1 MADLLSIFK
10 ANGVEFLLLFRLI
23 IGDADVEVEV
33 QAVGT
38 LDKYIQPKGTKT
50 PHVSHM

>member
-1 MADLLSIFK
+1 VADLLSIFK

-33 QAVGT
+33 QAVYS
-38 LDKYIQPKGTKT
+38 KKGTKT
-50 PHVSHM
+50 PHISHM